1 MYNVIEFAQ
10 SNSLVTLASCDL
22 ESYRVQCHVK
32 ALWTKTHQLMG
43 KEHNIYEK
51 KNTQDN
57 KNAIERK
64 TLQSCV
70 QEQKTSFELKSG
82 STKK

>member
-1 MYNVIEFAQ
+1 
-10 SNSLVTLASCDL
+10 
-22 ESYRVQCHVK
+22 
-32 ALWTKTHQLMG
+32 MG

-57 KNAIERK
+57 KNAIERQI
-64 TLQSCV
+64 LQSCV